1 MIRVVQTVTSRKRR
15 RVVVDQRTL
24 ARAIGGRI
32 RAARIAAGMTQQ
44 ELAGDRYTKAYVSAL
59 ELGHAKPSMAALDYL
74 APRLGT
80 TSDRL
85 IADHATRWSRI
96 DADLHLASGRL
107 AEAAEAYQD
116 LSSAATE
123 KVARGELLLGAAEA
137 LCKLQRAQE
146 ASPLLIEAIRLLDGS
161 GRPADQ
167 KRAQYWLAYVH
178 MALDDPEEARR
189 LLLDLVGSDPAVVE
203 DPDFEVRVRIALAQ
217 VETEHGDPARGSLYL
232 EEARDLA
239 AGLDLRKRGVYF
251 DALSKARFE
260 ANDTEGA
267 IRAATEALALFRAS
281 EQEVQEAQLEN
292 ALAMSFVRL
301 GNLGRADELAAEAVA
316 IAERLH
322 HYQTLGHYLDTQATI
337 RLARG
342 EYDEAIRLAD
352 RSLAL
357 EAEHGPANEQ
367 VGARITRAQALS
379 AAGRDEEAEAAW
391 AEAAAS
397 ARRLSSPMRRRRIF
411 TAWAESLAAQGRHAE
426 AYEVMRQA
434 L

>member
-1 MIRVVQTVTSRKRR
+1 METTVTRRRR
-15 RVVVDQRTL
+15 RVVVDQRDL

-32 RAARIAAGMTQQ
+32 RAARLTAGMTQQ

-85 IADHATRWSRI
+85 IADHASRWSRV
-96 DADLHLASGRL
+96 DADLHLAAGRL
-107 AEAAEAYQD
+107 PEAAEAYED
-116 LSSAATE
+116 LAAGS
-123 KVARGELLLGAAEA
+123 VDRVSRGELLLGAAEA
-137 LCKLQRAQE
+137 HCKLNHAQQ
-146 ASPLLIEAIRLLDGS
+146 AAPLLVEAIALLADG
-161 GRPADQ
+161 GRQADQ
-167 KRAQYWLAYVH
+167 KRAQYWLSYVH

-189 LLLDLVGSDPAVVE
+189 LLLDMLGSDAEATE

-217 VETEHGDPARGSLYL
+217 VETEHGDPARAALYL
-232 EEARDLA
+232 EEARELA
-239 AGLDLRKRGVYF
+239 AGLDLRKRGIYF
-251 DALSKARFE
+251 DALSKARFA

-281 EQEVQEAQLEN
+281 EQEVQEAMLEN

-301 GNLGRADELAAEAVA
+301 GNLAKAGELAAQAVA

-322 HYQTLGHYLDTQATI
+322 HFQTLGHYLDTQATI
-337 RLARG
+337 SLARG
-342 EYDEAIRLAD
+342 DLAD
-352 RSLAL
+352 ALRLTDRALAI
-357 EAEHGPANEQ
+357 EAEYGPANDQ
-367 VGARITRAQALS
+367 VGARITRAQALT
-379 AAGRDEEAEAAW
+379 AAGRTVEAEAAW
-391 AEAAAS
+391 ADAAGV
-397 ARRLSSPMRRRRIF
+397 ARQLSSPLRRRRIF
-411 TAWAESLAAQGRHAE
+411 AAWAESLAAQGRHAE